1 MSVPQALVLGIVQGA
16 TEFLPISSSG
26 HLVLVPWFL
35 GWDLDRQAA
44 FIFDILVQWG
54 TILAVVI
61 YFRRDLFAILRAW
74 LLGIFRRQPF
84 NEPAAKLG
92 WLLILASV
100 PAAVLGLGLK
110 SIVESTFAQPAAV
123 SGFLLLTAVL
133 LLASERLGRAGRKL
147 EALTA
152 ADALLIGVAQA
163 LALFPGVSRS
173 GATMAG
179 GITRGL
185 NRTDAARFS
194 FLMAV
199 PVMLGAG
206 IVALLD
212 LAQSASAST
221 QLAPLAVGFAAAALV
236 GLAAIHFLLGYIK
249 RHPLTI
255 FALYCLVLGLGGLL
269 RHALAG

>member
-1 MSVPQALVLGIVQGA
+1 MSVFQALVLGIVQGA

-35 GWDLDRQAA
+35 GWDLDLQAA
-44 FIFDILVQWG
+44 FIFDVLVQWG

-61 YFRRDLFAILRAW
+61 YFRRDLFAILRGW
-74 LLGIFRRQPF
+74 LLGLFQGQPF
-84 NEPAAKLG
+84 SDPEAKLG
-92 WLLILASV
+92 WLLILASL
-100 PAAVLGLGLK
+100 PAVVLGLGLK
-110 SIVESTFAQPAAV
+110 SIVESTFAQPEAV
-123 SGFLLLTAVL
+123 SGFLLFTAAL
-133 LLASERLGRAGRKL
+133 LLASERLRRSTRTL
-147 EALTA
+147 DALTGL
-152 ADALLIGVAQA
+152 DAFLIGVAQA

-185 NRTDAARFS
+185 NRIDAARFS

-206 IVALLD
+206 SIALLD
-212 LAQSASAST
+212 LAQSPSAST
-221 QLAPLAVGFAAAALV
+221 QLAPLAVGFVAAALV
-236 GLAAIHFLLGYIK
+236 GLASIHFLLGYIK

-255 FALYCLVLGLGGLL
+255 FALYCLVLGMGGLL
-269 RHALAG
+269 RNAFAA